1 MGAGFDHQW
10 MQQKAT
16 FIRPV
21 HSLPRPNI
29 PSHMVTCPLKPDCF
43 VSTGRFIGLLARNIA
58 LLRFL
63 LTVRLLMRPLPSHR
77 LRSVCAVMNRCYLVS
92 LVRNPSSLRVV
103 CIGLPVLCCSF
114 TLLVWFTHCFNRI
127 MTECLTLHRCAVC
140 LYDIPPL
147 IIPTAC
153 HLSASDSFPST
164 RLK

>member
-1 MGAGFDHQW
+1 MDDHQNEAKLMGAGFDHQW

-63 LTVRLLMRPLPSHR
+63 LTVRLLMRQLTIHR
-77 LRSVCAVMNRCYLVS
+77 LLSMFAMLNGCCLASLLRSL
-92 LVRNPSSLRVV
+92 SSLGVV
-103 CIGLPVLCCSF
+103 FRGFPVLWRSF
-114 TLLVWFTHCFNRI
+114 TLPVWFT
-127 MTECLTLHRCAVC
+127 LGV
-140 LYDIPPL
+140 
-147 IIPTAC
+147 
-153 HLSASDSFPST
+153 
-164 RLK
+164 